1 MDDTIMWFGN
11 FGNSNSSSGQ
21 LPTIAGILSSSGQ
34 LPPFTDKSVDLEIP
48 MDTLKQTQKC
58 HTSRVI
64 PARHQHQILENIG

>member
-1 MDDTIMWFGN
+1 MILSCGLEILETQTVAPD
-11 FGNSNSSSGQ
+11 SSPQ
-21 LPTIAGILSSSGQ
+21 YAGILSSSGQ

>member
-1 MDDTIMWFGN
+1 MVYPKMDDTIMWFGN
-11 FGNSNSSSGQ
+11 
-21 LPTIAGILSSSGQ
+21 LKSSSGQ

-64 PARHQHQILENIG
+64 PTHHQHQILENIG